1 MQPYDFPGF
10 LKSSA
15 DTILGLKSLEAPFL
29 SACDIVSKTFATGG
43 KLLACGNGG
52 SAADCAHLTAEFT
65 GRFIRDRRPYPA
77 ICLSAETSL
86 LTAVGND
93 YGYDAIFARQ
103 VHAFGRRGDV
113 LVAITTS
120 GNSPNILAALEA
132 ARTLGVSTISLLGR
146 DGGKA
151 RGRADVEMLV
161 PHELTARI
169 QEAHMVLLH
178 ALCER
183 VESLLG
189 H

>member
-10 LKSSA
+10 LKASA
-15 DTILGLKSLEAPFL
+15 DTILALKSLEAPFL
-29 SACDIVSKTFATGG
+29 SACDVVSKSFATGG

-65 GRFIRDRRPYPA
+65 GRFVRDRRPYPA
-77 ICLSAETSL
+77 LCLSAETSL
-86 LTAVGND
+86 LTAVAND
-93 YGYDAIFARQ
+93 YGYDAVFARQ

-113 LVAITTS
+113 LIALTTS
-120 GNSPNILAALEA
+120 GNSANILCALEA
-132 ARTLGVSTISLLGR
+132 ARGLGVSTIALLGR

-151 RGRADVEMLV
+151 RGKADIELLV
-161 PHELTARI
+161 PNELTARV
-169 QEAHMVLLH
+169 QEAHKVLIH

-183 VESLLG
+183 VETLLG